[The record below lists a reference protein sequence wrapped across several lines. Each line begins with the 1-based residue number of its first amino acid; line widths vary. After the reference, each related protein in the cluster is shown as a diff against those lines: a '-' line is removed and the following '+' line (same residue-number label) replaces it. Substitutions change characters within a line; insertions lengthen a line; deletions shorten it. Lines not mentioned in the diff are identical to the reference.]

1 MPIGLFTGQFDLPLL
16 LVIVFVLFFF
26 ALVYYLQQ
34 EMKREGYP
42 LVSDRTERTGGRVK
56 VVGYPPMPS
65 PKVFIQPNGRPP
77 VYAPRLDAVEE
88 VDAINAGNMRGLP
101 IEPRGDGMGAG
112 LGPGSWVARND
123 APDVD
128 RLGNPMFRPLR
139 HATDF
144 FVAKGEPDPMGF
156 AVLGLDKQVAGTVVD
171 IWVDMTEHMARFLE
185 IDLASHI
192 TDMRRTT
199 PLAPRAER
207 EVVGAVVTEE
217 IVDTDIGLVDVVE
230 VDLVTAPIERRAED
244 ARPRP
249 GSVLIPMEFAAVN
262 AANRTVRSG
271 AITARQFAGVPGRK
285 RDLSITAREEN
296 ELRAYYG
303 GGYLYAIPSR
313 REPLL

>member
-42 LVSDRTERTGGRVK
+42 LVSDRTKRSGGRVK

-65 PKVFIQPNGRPP
+65 PKVFIQPHGRPP
-77 VYAPRLDAVEE
+77 VYAPRPEEAEELDAV
-88 VDAINAGNMRGLP
+88 NAGNMRGLP
-101 IEPRGDGMGAG
+101 IEPRGDGMGTG
-112 LGPGSWVARND
+112 LGPGSWVARQD
-123 APDVD
+123 EPDVD
-128 RLGNPMFRPLR
+128 SSNNPVFRPLR
-139 HATDF
+139 YATDF
-144 FVAKGEPDPMGF
+144 FVAKGEPNPIGF
-156 AVLGLDKQVAGTVVD
+156 NVLGLDKRVAGTVVD
-171 IWVDMTEHMARFLE
+171 IWVDMVEHMARFLE
-185 IDLASHI
+185 IELAPDI
-192 TDMRRTT
+192 ADRRRTA
-199 PLAPRAER
+199 PPAPRPEQ

-217 IVDTDIGLVDVVE
+217 IVETGIGPVDIVE
-230 VDLVTAPIERRAED
+230 VDLVTAPVERRPEEV
-244 ARPRP
+244 RPQH

-262 AANRTVRSG
+262 AGNRTVRSG

-285 RDLSITAREEN
+285 YDVSITAREEN